1 MLLRSIDPLRPSGGR
16 YWSIER
22 SNMELGLKG
31 KAALVTGG
39 SRGVGR
45 AIAASLLRE
54 GARVMITAR
63 DPKRL
68 EATRAALE
76 KEIGGEV
83 RAHAADLASDTEAKA
98 LIDATLE
105 AFGRLDILVNNA
117 ATVMPAD
124 FAALT
129 EERWMQVFEQKLNG
143 YVRCCRH
150 AIPAM
155 KGRGWGRI
163 VNLSG
168 LAARETGSRT
178 IPVGVNNIAV
188 LSLTKSLAWALAPD
202 NILVNAVVP
211 YIISTDIQDETM
223 RRFAALTGR
232 PEADIRRERVSEL
245 AVGRMG
251 RPEEVADVVTFLA
264 SERSSYVT
272 GAAWHVDGG
281 AARSI

>member
-1 MLLRSIDPLRPSGGR
+1 
-16 YWSIER
+16 
-22 SNMELGLKG
+22 MELGLKG

-68 EATRAALE
+68 EATCAALG

-98 LIDATLE
+98 LIDATLK

-178 IPVGVNNIAV
+178 IPVGVNNVAV

-211 YIISTDIQDETM
+211 YIIDTDIQDETM
-223 RRFAALTGR
+223 QRFAALTGR
-232 PEADIRRERVSEL
+232 KEADIRRERVAEL

>member
-1 MLLRSIDPLRPSGGR
+1 MD
-16 YWSIER
+16 
-22 SNMELGLKG
+22 LGLRG
-31 KAALVTGG
+31 KAAIVTGG

-54 GARVMITAR
+54 GARVMVSAR

-76 KEIGGEV
+76 RETGGEV
-83 RAHAADLASDTEAKA
+83 RAKAADLRHDADAKA
-98 LIDATLE
+98 LIEAALT

-124 FAALT
+124 FATLT
-129 EERWMQVFEQKLNG
+129 EERWAEVFEQKLNG
-143 YVRCCRH
+143 YVRCLRY
-150 AIPAM
+150 AVPAM

-163 VNLSG
+163 INLSG
-168 LAARETGSRT
+168 LAARESGSQT
-178 IPVGVNNIAV
+178 IPVGVNNAAV
-188 LSLTKSLAWALAPD
+188 LNLTKSLAFALARD

-211 YIISTDIQDETM
+211 YIIDTDIQEETM

-232 PEADIRRERVSEL
+232 PEADIRKERVAEL

-251 RPEEVADVVTFLA
+251 RPEEVADVVAFLA

-281 AARSI
+281 ACRSI

>member
-1 MLLRSIDPLRPSGGR
+1 MD
-16 YWSIER
+16 
-22 SNMELGLKG
+22 LGLRG

-54 GARVMITAR
+54 GARVMVSAR
-63 DPKRL
+63 DPQRL
-68 EATRAALE
+68 KAARGALE
-76 KEIGGEV
+76 QETGGEV
-83 RAHAADLASDTEAKA
+83 HACAADLARDAEARA
-98 LIDATLE
+98 LVDATVR

-124 FAALT
+124 FATLT
-129 EERWMQVFEQKLNG
+129 EARWSEIFEQKLNG

-163 VNLSG
+163 INLSG
-168 LAARETGSRT
+168 LAARETGSQT
-178 IPVGVNNIAV
+178 LPVGVNNVGV

-211 YIISTDIQDETM
+211 YIINTDIQDETM

-232 PEADIRRERVSEL
+232 PEADIRKERVSEL

>member
-1 MLLRSIDPLRPSGGR
+1 MD
-16 YWSIER
+16 
-22 SNMELGLKG
+22 LGLTG
-31 KAALVTGG
+31 KAAIVTGG

-54 GARVMITAR
+54 GARVMISAR

-68 EATRAALE
+68 QATRAVLE
-76 KEIGGEV
+76 KETSGEV
-83 RAHAADLASDTEAKA
+83 RAHAADLGSDADAKA
-98 LIDATLE
+98 LIGATLK
-105 AFGRLDILVNNA
+105 AFGRLEILVNNA

-150 AIPAM
+150 AIPPM

-168 LAARETGSRT
+168 LAARETTGRT

-202 NILVNAVVP
+202 HILVNAVVP
-211 YIISTDIQDETM
+211 YIIDTDIQDETM
-223 RRFAALTGR
+223 QRFAALTGR
-232 PEADIRRERVSEL
+232 PEADIRRERVAEL

-281 AARSI
+281 ASRGI

>member
-1 MLLRSIDPLRPSGGR
+1 MD
-16 YWSIER
+16 
-22 SNMELGLKG
+22 LGITG
-31 KAALVTGG
+31 KVAVVTGG

-63 DPKRL
+63 DPERL
-68 EATRAALE
+68 EGTRAALARE
-76 KEIGGEV
+76 TGGDV
-83 RAHAADLASDTEAKA
+83 RAAAADLRHDAEARA
-98 LIDATLE
+98 LIEATLN
-105 AFGRLDILVNNA
+105 AFGGLDILVNNA

-124 FAALT
+124 FATLT
-129 EERWMQVFEQKLNG
+129 EDRWSEVFEQKLNG
-143 YVRCCRH
+143 YVRCLRH

-155 KGRGWGRI
+155 KNRGWGRI
-163 VNLSG
+163 INLSG
-168 LAARETGSRT
+168 LAARETNSQT
-178 IPVGVNNIAV
+178 IPVGVNNVAV
-188 LSLTKSLAWALAPD
+188 LNLTKSLAFALARD

-211 YIISTDIQDETM
+211 YIIDTDIQDETM

-232 PEADIRRERVSEL
+232 READIRKERVSEL

-264 SERSSYVT
+264 SARSSFVT

-281 AARSI
+281 ACRSI

>member
-1 MLLRSIDPLRPSGGR
+1 MDF
-16 YWSIER
+16 
-22 SNMELGLKG
+22 GLKG

-68 EATRAALE
+68 EAARAALE
-76 KEIGGEV
+76 QETKGEV
-83 RAHAADLASDTEAKA
+83 RATAAELGRDADARA
-98 LIDATLE
+98 LIEATVK
-105 AFGRLDILVNNA
+105 AFGGLDILVNNA

-124 FAALT
+124 FATLT
-129 EERWMQVFEQKLNG
+129 EERWAQIFEQKLNG
-143 YVRCCRH
+143 YVRCLRH
-150 AIPAM
+150 AVPVM

-163 VNLSG
+163 INISG
-168 LAARETGSRT
+168 LAARETTHRT
-178 IPVGVNNIAV
+178 IPVGVNNISV
-188 LSLTKSLAWALAPD
+188 LSLTKSLAWELAPH

-211 YIISTDIQDETM
+211 YIIDTDIQDETM
-223 RRFAALTGR
+223 QRFAALSGR
-232 PEADIRRERVSEL
+232 PEADIRKERVAEL